1 MSVCPRSSSTS
12 PWPQVTPNLRL
23 CATAG
28 CSVRKTGRC
37 SNGSSLQAQR
47 DLFEA
52 ALEALAELRE
62 LINQVLEVTEDD
74 DGEISITVYELPA
87 PEDPR

>member
-1 MSVCPRSSSTS
+1 M
-12 PWPQVTPNLRL
+12 
-23 CATAG
+23 
-28 CSVRKTGRC
+28 
-37 SNGSSLQAQR
+37 
-47 DLFEA
+47 EA